1 PRYRASVDGTR
12 FKHRNG
18 GVMEQLQRLAEAIA
32 ETYIRDLRR
41 ETGDNVI
48 TVDGVSG
55 NVETHLLAAGLVDN
69 SVSAAKNQYGATF
82 EREAYQML
90 LRLISLDGPEYR
102 LTEHGA
108 YVITFMTTKAL
119 KKQSS
124 TTVH

>member
-1 PRYRASVDGTR
+1 
-12 FKHRNG
+12 
-18 GVMEQLQRLAEAIA
+18 MEQLQRLAEAIA

-55 NVETHLLAAGLVDN
+55 NVETHLLAAALVDN

>member
-1 PRYRASVDGTR
+1 
-12 FKHRNG
+12 
-18 GVMEQLQRLAEAIA
+18 MEQLQRLAEAIA

-108 YVITFMTTKAL
+108 YVITFMTTQAL